1 MTAQDLKKSILQLA
15 VQGKLVSQDT
25 NDEPAS
31 ELLKRIYAEKAKLV
45 KEGKIKKAKP
55 LPFISDEEKL
65 FDIPD
70 SWEWLRLG
78 DFCSIY
84 NGNSINAQEK
94 EQKYAKKCDGYSF
107 IATKDV
113 SFNYT
118 IDYENGI
125 YIPFGLEEFKIA
137 PNGSVLMCMEGGSAG
152 RKIGILE
159 QDVCFGNKLCCFTP
173 ISVLNKYLYYFLQ
186 TPAFFSS
193 FTALMTGIIG
203 GVGAAKI
210 KSIII
215 PIPPLAE
222 QGRIVSKIEEMLPL
236 VESYG
241 VAEEHLKTLSAE
253 FPDKLRKSILQ
264 QAVQGKLTER
274 DSADEPAS
282 ELLNRIRA
290 EKMKLIAEGKIK
302 KEKSLPPIMDE
313 EKLFNIPDTWE
324 WARFADIMLM
334 ISTGP
339 FGSMLHKSDYVANGI
354 PLVNPANIINAE
366 IIPSEKMMVS
376 AETANRLASYKLS
389 QGMIV
394 MGRRGEMGRCA
405 EVSKNES
412 GWLCG
417 TGSFF
422 MEPSKQLFVK
432 YLITFFLSPYA
443 KAYLG
448 GASIGATMNNLNHD
462 ILKNIPVPI
471 PPVAEQKRIVAR
483 VEELLAV
490 CDGLK

>member
-31 ELLKRIYAEKAKLV
+31 GLLKRIYVEKAKLV
-45 KEGKIKKAKP
+45 KEGKIKKEKP
-55 LPFISDEEKL
+55 LPFIADAEKL
-65 FDIPD
+65 FEIPD
-70 SWEWLRLG
+70 SWAWLRLG

-125 YIPFGLEEFKIA
+125 YIPFGTEEFKIA

-241 VAEEHLKTLSAE
+241 VAEEHMKTLSAE

-282 ELLNRIRA
+282 ELLKRIRA
-290 EKMKLIAEGKIK
+290 EKAKLIAEGKIK
-302 KEKSLPPIMDE
+302 KEKPLPPITDE
-313 EKLFNIPDTWE
+313 EKPFDIPDTWE
-324 WARFADIMLM
+324 WVRLSEICNISDGTHQTPKYVDKGVPFISAQNVKPYRFIPEFHRDVSREDYLEYNKVVAPAKGDILM
-334 ISTGP
+334 TRVGAGIGEAAIIDQDFEFSIYVSLTLIKRYGNELN
-339 FGSMLHKSDYVANGI
+339 MEYLLHVLNS
-354 PLVNPANIINAE
+354 PLGR
-366 IIPSEKMMVS
+366 K
-376 AETANRLASYKLS
+376 LASRKTLGKGAS
-389 QGMIV
+389 QG
-394 MGRRGEMGRCA
+394 
-405 EVSKNES
+405 
-412 GWLCG
+412 
-417 TGSFF
+417 
-422 MEPSKQLFVK
+422 
-432 YLITFFLSPYA
+432 
-443 KAYLG
+443 
-448 GASIGATMNNLNHD
+448 NLNL
-462 ILKNIPVPI
+462 IFIREFVLPI
-471 PPVAEQKRIVAR
+471 PPLAEQKRIVDRAN
-483 VEELLAV
+483 ELLAV
-490 CDGLK
+490 CNGLE